1 MKMTYDVLGAE
12 PTTGYGQPV
21 MPARMIEVGDQG
33 FAPKAPTELTET
45 GVDPEVLLDLT
56 LKLAFTVPRLTT
68 QWAAEKL
75 CLPLQI
81 VSELFEQLR
90 ADQLVEMLGHSGPF
104 KSRFTITGRGSERAR
119 RLFEISGY
127 VGPAPVSLESYTTN
141 LDWQFQHLP
150 DPTQQQ
156 VNDAISDLVLPD
168 HVVQVSGLAMQS
180 RRSLFLFGPPGNG
193 KTALGHLLHDAA
205 GGDFWI
211 PHCIG
216 VGQNIIR
223 VFDMECH
230 EPVGATDKPRERGVQ
245 IDRRWV
251 QIRRPFVVVGGE
263 LTVEALDLVFSPNL
277 GYYEAP
283 LHFKANGGTFL
294 LDDFGCQRIA
304 PETILNRW
312 IHPLER
318 GIDFLTLQTGQQL
331 EVPFRQMLIVST
343 NLDVNNVMTPAF
355 LRRMGYRVHMADP
368 SADRY
373 KEIFHAYASR
383 DGSNVPSD
391 VIDGLIARYQR
402 ENRPMHCCEPRDLV
416 ERARDICNYRNQPLT
431 LDQDTLKLVW
441 HGYFGSD
448 EE

>member
-12 PTTGYGQPV
+12 PTTGYGGPV
-21 MPARMIEVGDQG
+21 PPSRMIEMGEQG
-33 FAPKAPTELTET
+33 FVPKAPTELSEA
-45 GVDPEVLLDLT
+45 GVDQEVLLDLT
-56 LKLAFTVPRLTT
+56 LKLAYTVPRLTT

-75 CLPLQI
+75 CLPLQLMA
-81 VSELFEQLR
+81 ELFEQLR
-90 ADQLVEMLGHSGPF
+90 ADQLVDMLGHSGPF

-119 RLFEISGY
+119 RLFEICGY

-156 VNDAISDLVLPD
+156 VEDAISDLVLPD
-168 HVVQVSGLAMQS
+168 HVRQVSGLAMQS

-205 GGDFWI
+205 GGDYWI

-216 VGQNIIR
+216 IGQNIIR

-230 EPVGATDKPRERGVQ
+230 EPIDEMGKPRERGVQ

-251 QIRRPFVVVGGE
+251 RIRRPFVVVGGE

-294 LDDFGCQRIA
+294 LDDFGCQRIP

-343 NLDVNNVMTPAF
+343 NLDVNKVMTPAF

-368 SADRY
+368 APPRY
-373 KEIFHAYASR
+373 KEIFRNYAGGC
-383 DGSNVPSD
+383 DVQVPPA
-391 VIDGLIARYQR
+391 VLDGLVDRYQR
-402 ENRPMHCCEPRDLV
+402 EDRPMHCCEPRDLV
-416 ERARDICNYRNQPLT
+416 ERARDICRYRGQDLQ
-431 LDQDTLKLVW
+431 LDSDTLELAW
-441 HGYFGSD
+441 QGYFGND
-448 EE
+448 RE